1 MRAKQIYE
9 VFNYLD
15 VLRCIKKHQFF
26 DKNCHFYQLYYL
38 SAFLLM
44 TKVIEFELSQLI

>member
-15 VLRCIKKHQFF
+15 VLRCIKKHQFLTKIATF
-26 DKNCHFYQLYYL
+26 INYIIYL
-38 SAFLLM
+38 LF
-44 TKVIEFELSQLI
+44 F